1 MVDYSNIVTI
11 LMTYNVLKLMKLI
24 INVMN
29 CGYFFGLGWILCC
42 KLLNSK
48 DSTYNFLNY
57 ADYDLAEAS
66 DSRICIVGIYFAF
79 TSLSTVGFGDYTPR
93 SDIERLLGA
102 VLMLSGVAIFSTIME
117 QMIDMFF

>member
-1 MVDYSNIVTI
+1 MDISLV
-11 LMTYNVLKLMKLI
+11 
-24 INVMN
+24 
-29 CGYFFGLGWILCC
+29 LGWILCC

-93 SDIERLLGA
+93 SDIERMLGA

-117 QMIDMFF
+117 QLIDMFF